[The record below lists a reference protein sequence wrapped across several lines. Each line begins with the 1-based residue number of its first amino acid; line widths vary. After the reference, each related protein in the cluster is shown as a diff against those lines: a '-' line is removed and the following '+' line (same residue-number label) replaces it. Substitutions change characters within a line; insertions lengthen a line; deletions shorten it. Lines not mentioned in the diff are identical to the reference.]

1 MKIDERKIITA
12 SEIGYIISFML
23 NSAEIEM
30 SNHIYYDHDVGYD
43 TPPSKY
49 FRDTYKDL
57 RLFNDPKVY
66 DAMFDAVSKHLKDNE
81 ELLIMYGH
89 LDKRVV
95 EDCRENVE

>member
-1 MKIDERKIITA
+1 MKIDERKIITEN
-12 SEIGYIISFML
+12 EIGYIVSFML

-57 RLFNDPKVY
+57 QLFNDPKVFK
-66 DAMFDAVSKHLKDNE
+66 AMFDAVSKHLKDNE
-81 ELLIMYGH
+81 ELLIMCGH
-89 LDKRVV
+89 LNKDVLKYCGGN
-95 EDCRENVE
+95 EE